1 MIYVYELRNSRG
13 EVEYVGE
20 TRRPKRIGKT
30 VQKRRKRRPIE
41 HLKYNKKSPFLGRTD
56 LTFNI
61 VATFNDRRQALKLEG
76 ELKLSYGLEWTENN
90 WVINNGRD
98 TPNVSRKFNNEQ
110 VIEIRSK
117 YAKGYQLKQLA
128 QEYGVY
134 PGTIKAMVIRATYKD
149 V

>member
-20 TRRPKRIGKT
+20 TRRP
-30 VQKRRKRRPIE
+30 KRRPIE